1 MGNVIAPTRAAAP
14 VAAATSAAST
24 DAAAR
29 NGLLPVLLR
38 RLLDE
43 TDVPWFRLFYMYPS
57 GISRELVSLMAEQ
70 PRLLPYLDMPIQHG
84 ADNVLKRMR
93 RPERQATI
101 RERVQWLRDAIPDL
115 TLRTTLIVGFPGE
128 TDEDFD
134 TLLELLEEIRFDRV
148 GAFPY
153 STEESTLAAT
163 MPDMVDG
170 DVKRE
175 RLERLFDLQRSITL
189 ERNEAWVGRTT
200 DVLIDEVVGRDTDM
214 DGDAGARGAVGRT
227 KGQAIEVDGVV
238 HIEDAS
244 GIEEGQFVRVTITDA
259 LEDDLIGVV
268 A

>member
-1 MGNVIAPTRAAAP
+1 
-14 VAAATSAAST
+14 
-24 DAAAR
+24 
-29 NGLLPVLLR
+29 
-38 RLLDE
+38 
-43 TDVPWFRLFYMYPS
+43 
-57 GISRELVSLMAEQ
+57 
-70 PRLLPYLDMPIQHG
+70 
-84 ADNVLKRMR
+84 
-93 RPERQATI
+93 
-101 RERVQWLRDAIPDL
+101 
-115 TLRTTLIVGFPGE
+115 
-128 TDEDFD
+128 
-134 TLLELLEEIRFDRV
+134 
-148 GAFPY
+148 
-153 STEESTLAAT
+153 
-163 MPDMVDG
+163 
-170 DVKRE
+170 VKRE